1 MYAVSTNQI
10 ADILQSRYILDIPPL
25 ICSCYRTVSSTLW
38 EIFSEFPIF
47 PFQQAFNNKVVT
59 ARCLFNIGK
68 YFPRFSYF
76 AIISLKN
83 FTD

>member
-10 ADILQSRYILDIPPL
+10 ADILQSRFILDIPRL

-47 PFQQAFNNKVVT
+47 RFQQAFNNKVVT
-59 ARCLFNIGK
+59 ARCLVQYWEIFSSFLIFCY
-68 YFPRFSYF
+68 YF
-76 AIISLKN
+76 
-83 FTD
+83 T